1 MPFVI
6 QIVAAVGLVGYL
18 SFKNGEKVVGVLADR
33 VIVRT
38 NAEVRRYLDA
48 YLSIPHKISQI
59 NADAIR
65 LGLLDVKDRNT
76 IAKYFWYQMQ
86 SYDLS
91 YISLNLNTGEQVGAG
106 RYDGKTVVIDD
117 VVPPSPDRPNNTTTY
132 LTDQQGNRTRI
143 IATGPWDTFSQPNY
157 TAPIKA
163 GKPIWIPI
171 TPYYAPEYPPYIAA
185 SAGQPVYDQNQKLI
199 GTIGAEI
206 HLSKLSDYL
215 RNIDIGE
222 GGQIFIIERDGS
234 LIANSAIEQ
243 PFFVKDQTIHR
254 LKATESP
261 NPIVKGIAQQ
271 LSRQFQGFQAI
282 QATKKLNIRLDNTT
296 YYTRVIPWRDRYG
309 LSWLV
314 VMSIPERQ
322 FMAQIY
328 ANTQITV
335 FLCFVALTGAIT
347 IGFFTT
353 RWINRPLRILTAASQ
368 SMVITNMIE
377 NESFLAQSPQTT
389 ENLARR
395 SSDPSPSDGALV
407 LARIEDSRIEEISV
421 LARSFQHMSQRLRE
435 SFMTLEKTNEE
446 LEARVDAR
454 TLELQTTLQE
464 LKQTQVQML
473 QSEKMSSLGQLVA
486 GIAHEI
492 NNPVAF
498 IYGNLKHVDNY
509 TNDLLEFIQLYQAH
523 YPQPGSE
530 IQAMAETIEFDFIQE
545 DLPKILAS
553 MRIGAERIREIVLS
567 LRTFSRLDESDLKLV
582 NLSEGIESTLLILD
596 HRLKENPKRPEIQV
610 LKTYEDVGLVE
621 CYAGPLNQVFMNL
634 LANAIDAVEEKNIG
648 RTYQEIQANPNQ
660 IKITIAA
667 IEPNWVQIS
676 VADNGFGIPD
686 SVQDRILD
694 PFFTTKEVG
703 KGSGM
708 GLAISYQIITEKHG
722 GELAY
727 TTEPGAGTCFTIAI
741 PLRQSSG
748 KKSFAAAATED
759 N

>member
-1 MPFVI
+1 M
-6 QIVAAVGLVGYL
+6 GLVGYL
-18 SFKNGEKVVGVLADR
+18 SFKNGENVVGVLADR
-33 VIVRT
+33 VILRT

-48 YLSIPHKISQI
+48 YLSIPHKITQI

-65 LGLLDVKDRNT
+65 LGLLNVKDRET
-76 IAKYFWYQMQ
+76 IAKYFWHQMQ
-86 SYDLS
+86 SYNLS
-91 YISLNLNTGEQVGAG
+91 YISLNLSTGEQVGAG

-117 VVPPSPDRPNNTTTY
+117 AVPPSPDRPNNTTTY
-132 LTDQQGNRTRI
+132 LTDQQGNRTKI

-222 GGQIFIIERDGS
+222 GGQIFIIERDGL
-234 LIANSAIEQ
+234 LIANSAIEK

-254 LKATESP
+254 LKATDSP
-261 NPIVKGIAQQ
+261 NPTIKGIAQQ
-271 LSRQFQGFQAI
+271 LSYQFQGFQEI
-282 QATKKLNIRLDNTT
+282 QTAKKLNIQLDNGT
-296 YYTRVIPWRDRYG
+296 YYTWVTPWRDRYG

-314 VMSIPERQ
+314 VMSIPEKQ

-328 ANTQITV
+328 ANTQVTV
-335 FLCFVALTGAIT
+335 LLCFVALVGAIT
-347 IGFFTT
+347 IGVFTT
-353 RWINRPLRILTAASQ
+353 RWLNRPLRILTAASQ
-368 SMVITNMIE
+368 AVMLTNATDHQDNTTASAQISSLFITREHSASGQSSSRPSSTDIAM
-377 NESFLAQSPQTT
+377 SLAS
-389 ENLARR
+389 L
-395 SSDPSPSDGALV
+395 
-407 LARIEDSRIEEISV
+407 EDSRIEEISM
-421 LARSFQHMSQRLRE
+421 LARSFQHMSQRLRK
-435 SFMTLEKTNEE
+435 SFMTLEKNNEE

-454 TLELQTTLQE
+454 TFELQTTLQE
-464 LKQTQVQML
+464 LKQAQVQML
-473 QSEKMSSLGQLVA
+473 HNEKMSSLGQLVA

-498 IYGNLKHVDNY
+498 IYGNLDHVQNY
-509 TNDLLEFIQLYQAH
+509 ASDLLGLIQLYQSRH
-523 YPQPGSE
+523 PQPDAD
-530 IQAMAETIEFDFIQE
+530 IQTMAEMIEFDFIQE

-553 MRIGAERIREIVLS
+553 MTMGAERIREIVLS

-582 NLSEGIESTLLILD
+582 NLAEGIESTLLILD
-596 HRLKENPKRPEIQV
+596 HRLQANPRRPAIQV
-610 LKTYEDVGLVE
+610 LKTYEEVGLVE

-634 LANAIDAVEEKNIG
+634 LANAIDAVESKNID

-660 IKITIAA
+660 IEITIAV
-667 IEPNWVQIS
+667 INPGWVRIA
-676 VADNGFGIPD
+676 VTDNGVGIPEA
-686 SVQDRILD
+686 VKEHIFD
-694 PFFTTKEVG
+694 PFFTTKDVG

-722 GELAY
+722 GQLSC
-727 TTEPGAGTCFTIAI
+727 TTEIGKGTCFAI
-741 PLRQSSG
+741 VIPIRQSTG
-748 KKSFAAAATED
+748 KKAIVATLTED
-759 N
+759 A